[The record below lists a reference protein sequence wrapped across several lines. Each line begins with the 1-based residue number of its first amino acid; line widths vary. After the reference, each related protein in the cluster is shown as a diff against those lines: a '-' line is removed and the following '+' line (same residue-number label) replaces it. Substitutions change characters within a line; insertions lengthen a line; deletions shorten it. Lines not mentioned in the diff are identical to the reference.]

1 MDIKMRILVVGGGGR
16 EHAIAAALSKNTNT
30 ELYCVMAKK
39 NPGIAKLCR
48 EVLIHPET
56 DAEAVVAFAKQHNIL
71 YAVMGPEAPL
81 ASGVSDALTAV
92 GIGCVGPSKNA
103 ARIETDKG
111 FCRSL
116 MQKHKIDGCPAYK
129 LCQTP
134 EEAAEYIRAYPGDLA
149 VKPTGLTG
157 GKGVKV
163 MGEQV
168 DREGAVEYAMTL
180 KNQTIILEERLLGEE
195 FTLMAFVD
203 GKTLVPMPLVQDHK
217 RAFDGDKGPN
227 TGGMGSY
234 TLADHKFPFVTDADY
249 AAAFSIMQA
258 TVDALA
264 KEGCPY
270 KGVLYG
276 QFMNTA
282 TGPKVIEYNARF
294 GDPEAMNVL
303 TLLESDF
310 VTIAEHIIAGTL
322 SAKDVSFANKATV
335 CKYIVPQDYPDN
347 PHAGDKITV
356 GAHENTIL
364 YYANVVEENGVLKTQ
379 TSRTMAFVGVGSTLA
394 DAEAAAETAC
404 RNVSGNVR
412 HRTDV
417 GTEALFAKRIAHM
430 KELRG

>member
-1 MDIKMRILVVGGGGR
+1 MG
-16 EHAIAAALSKNTNT
+16 
-30 ELYCVMAKK
+30 KK

-56 DAEAVVAFAKQHNIL
+56 DADAVLAFAKEHNID
-71 YAVMGPEAPL
+71 YAVVGPEAPL
-81 ASGVSDALTAV
+81 AAGVSDALVAA
-92 GIGCVGPSKNA
+92 GIGCVGPSKAA

-116 MQKHKIDGCPAYK
+116 MQKYGIDGCPAYK
-129 LCQTP
+129 LCKNP
-134 EEAAEYIRAYPGDLA
+134 EEAAEYIRSYPGDLA

-168 DREGAVEYAMTL
+168 DRDGAVAYAMTL
-180 KNQTIILEERLLGEE
+180 RDQTIILEERLLGEE

-217 RAFDGDKGPN
+217 RAFDGDVGPN

-234 TLADHKFPFVTDADY
+234 TLADHTFPFVTEADY
-249 AAAFSIMQA
+249 NAAFAIMQE
-258 TVDALA
+258 TVAALA

-282 TGPKVIEYNARF
+282 DGPKVIEFNARF

-303 TLLESDF
+303 TLLDSDF
-310 VTIAEHIIAGTL
+310 VTIAEHIVAGTL
-322 SAKDVSFANKATV
+322 TPDDVSFKKQATV
-335 CKYIVPQDYPDN
+335 CKYIVPKDYPEH
-347 PHAGDKITV
+347 PHAGDPITL
-356 GAHENTIL
+356 GSHENTIL
-364 YYANVVEENGVLKTQ
+364 YYANVVEENGVLQTQ
-379 TSRTMAFVGVGSTLA
+379 TSRTMAFVGVGA
-394 DAEAAAETAC
+394 DLAEAEIAAETAC

-412 HRTDV
+412 HRADI

>member
-1 MDIKMRILVVGGGGR
+1 MNMRILVVGGGGR
-16 EHAIAAALSKNTNT
+16 EHAITLALSKNTKT
-30 ELYCVMAKK
+30 DLYCVMGKK

-56 DAEAVVAFAKQHNIL
+56 DADAVLAFAKEHDID
-71 YAVMGPEAPL
+71 YAVVGPEAPL
-81 ASGVSDALTAV
+81 AAGVSDALVAA
-92 GIGCVGPSKNA
+92 GIGCVGPSKAA

-116 MQKHKIDGCPAYK
+116 MQKYGIDGCPAYK
-129 LCQTP
+129 LCKNP
-134 EEAAEYIRAYPGDLA
+134 EEAAEYIRSYPGDLA

-168 DREGAVEYAMTL
+168 DRDGAVAYAMTL
-180 KNQTIILEERLLGEE
+180 RDQTIILEERLLGEE

-217 RAFDGDKGPN
+217 RAFDGDVGPN

-234 TLADHKFPFVTDADY
+234 TLADHTFPFVTEADY
-249 AAAFSIMQA
+249 NAAFAIMQE
-258 TVDALA
+258 TVAALA

-282 TGPKVIEYNARF
+282 DGPKVIEFNARF

-303 TLLESDF
+303 TLLDSDF
-310 VTIAEHIIAGTL
+310 VTIAEHIL
-322 SAKDVSFANKATV
+322 S
-335 CKYIVPQDYPDN
+335 
-347 PHAGDKITV
+347 
-356 GAHENTIL
+356 
-364 YYANVVEENGVLKTQ
+364 
-379 TSRTMAFVGVGSTLA
+379 
-394 DAEAAAETAC
+394 
-404 RNVSGNVR
+404 
-412 HRTDV
+412 
-417 GTEALFAKRIAHM
+417 
-430 KELRG
+430 

>member
-1 MDIKMRILVVGGGGR
+1 MNMRILVVGGGGR
-16 EHAIAAALSKNTNT
+16 EHAITLALSKNTKT
-30 ELYCVMAKK
+30 DLYCVMGKK

-56 DAEAVVAFAKQHNIL
+56 DAEIVLAFAKQHNIE
-71 YAVMGPEAPL
+71 YAVVGPEAPL
-81 ASGVSDALTAV
+81 AAGVSDALTAA
-92 GIGCVGPSKNA
+92 GIGCVGPSQAA

-116 MQKHKIDGCPAYK
+116 MQKHGIAGCPAYK
-129 LCQTP
+129 LCRTP
-134 EEAAEYIRAYPGDLA
+134 EEAAEYIRSYPGDLA

-168 DREGAVEYAMTL
+168 DREGAVAYAMTL
-180 KNQTIILEERLLGEE
+180 KDQTIILEERLLGEE

-217 RAFDGDKGPN
+217 RAFEGDIGPN

-234 TLADHKFPFVTDADY
+234 TLADHTFPFVTDADY
-249 AAAFSIMQA
+249 QAAFAIMQA
-258 TVDALA
+258 TVAALA

-282 TGPKVIEYNARF
+282 EGPKVIEFNARF

-303 TLLESDF
+303 TLLDSDF
-310 VTIAEHIIAGTL
+310 VTIAEHIVSGTL
-322 SAKDVSFANKATV
+322 TPADVSFRKQATV
-335 CKYIVPQDYPDN
+335 CKYLVPKDYPEH
-347 PHAGDKITV
+347 PHAGDPITL
-356 GAHENTIL
+356 GPHENTIL
-364 YYANVVEENGVLKTQ
+364 YYANVIEEAGILKTQ
-379 TSRTMAFVGVGSTLA
+379 TSRTMAFVGVGATLTEA
-394 DAEAAAETAC
+394 EEAAESAC

-412 HRTDV
+412 HRTDI
-417 GTEALFAKRIAHM
+417 GTEALFAKRISHM

>member
-1 MDIKMRILVVGGGGR
+1 MNMRILVVGGGGR
-16 EHAIAAALSKNTNT
+16 EHAITLALSKNTNT
-30 ELYCVMAKK
+30 DLYCVMGKK

-48 EVLIHPET
+48 EVLVHPET
-56 DAEAVVAFAKQHNIL
+56 DADAVLAFAKEHNIC

-81 ASGVSDALTAV
+81 AAGVSDVLAAA
-92 GIGCVGPSKNA
+92 GIGCVGPSKAA

-116 MQKHKIDGCPAYK
+116 MQKYAIDGCPAYK
-129 LCQTP
+129 LCMTP
-134 EEAAEYIRAYPGDLA
+134 EEAAEYIRSYPGDLA

-168 DREGAVEYAMTL
+168 DREGAVAYAMTL

-234 TLADHKFPFVTDADY
+234 TLADHTFPFVTDADY

-258 TVDALA
+258 TVAALE
-264 KEGCPY
+264 KEGCSY
-270 KGVLYG
+270 KGILYG

-282 TGPKVIEYNARF
+282 SGPKVIEFNARF

-303 TLLESDF
+303 TLLDSDF
-310 VTIAEHIIAGTL
+310 VTIAEHIVAGTL
-322 SAKDVSFANKATV
+322 TPADVSFKNQATV
-335 CKYIVPQDYPDN
+335 CKYIVPKDYPEH
-347 PHAGDKITV
+347 PHAGDPITL
-356 GAHENTIL
+356 GPYDNTLL
-364 YYANVVEENGVLKTQ
+364 YYANVVEEDGILKTQ
-379 TSRTMAFVGVGSTLA
+379 TSRTMAFVGIGATLA
-394 DAEAAAETAC
+394 EAEEAAETAC

-412 HRTDV
+412 HRSDI
-417 GTEALFAKRIAHM
+417 GTETLFAKRIAHM
-430 KELRG
+430 KELRE